1 MEAVTE
7 VVSKASDY
15 LWNVILIILLCG
27 TGIYFTI
34 RLKFIQIRKFGEGFK
49 LVFGNISLKGEK
61 GKNGE
66 MTTFQSLATAI
77 AAQVGTG
84 NLAGAATALIGGGPG
99 AIFWM
104 WVSAFF
110 GMSTIYAEAT
120 LAQQYKVK
128 KDGEVTGGPVYYIRA
143 AFKGTFGKALAAIFA
158 ILIVLAL
165 GFTGNMVQSNSIGA
179 AFSEVFSA
187 RNIEIPS
194 IVFGLILAAVI
205 GFIFLGGVNRL
216 ASVVEKIVPIMAGI
230 YIVGSLVLILMN
242 ITALPGAIKMIFVGA
257 FNPEAV
263 VGAGAGI
270 AVREAIRFGVARGL
284 FSNEAGM
291 GSTPHAHAR
300 AKVENPHKQGLA
312 AMISVFIDTFIILNL
327 TVFSILTTGVLD
339 SGKEGTA
346 LTQAAFTKG
355 FGNFGDIFVA
365 VCLLFFA
372 FSTIL
377 GWHFFGEVNV
387 KYLFGEKAAKF
398 YSILVIEF
406 VIVGSTLKVQ
416 LVWSLSDFF
425 NGLMV
430 IPNAIALW
438 ALSGVVVKICKQYG
452 KK

>member
-377 GWHFFGEVNV
+377 GWHFFGRGQCQVSVWREGS
-387 KYLFGEKAAKF
+387 KILFDSCNRVRNRRF
-398 YSILVIEF
+398 YF
-406 VIVGSTLKVQ
+406 KGTAC
-416 LVWSLSDFF
+416 
-425 NGLMV
+425 MV
-430 IPNAIALW
+430 SFRL
-438 ALSGVVVKICKQYG
+438 L
-452 KK
+452 

>member
-398 YSILVIEF
+398 YSILVIGF
-406 VIVGSTLKVQ
+406 VIVGSTLRVQ

>member
-398 YSILVIEF
+398 YS
-406 VIVGSTLKVQ
+406 
-416 LVWSLSDFF
+416 
-425 NGLMV
+425 
-430 IPNAIALW
+430 
-438 ALSGVVVKICKQYG
+438 
-452 KK
+452 